1 MGLIFKKY
9 NDIPFHTNNYIKQK
23 WSIKTQFIK
32 LDKKQNP
39 IMYCL
44 QENHYKCEDLAIL
57 KLNGWE
63 TTYHAN
69 SKQKKVGMIIFN
81 IKQSILQNK

>member
-1 MGLIFKKY
+1 
-9 NDIPFHTNNYIKQK
+9 
-23 WSIKTQFIK
+23 
-32 LDKKQNP
+32 
-39 IMYCL
+39 MYCL

-69 SKQKKVGMIIFN
+69 SKQK
-81 IKQSILQNK
+81 